1 MTPSNSGREI
11 IINNKDIFYDN
22 DIITAYIDVL
32 YENFN
37 INAVTISNF
46 FSGEIKAKYILNI
59 QGSGPIRK
67 TLYDNLEKLFLIP
80 FFKLFKIFYINKND
94 EKKYNELKK
103 ENFGENFDDLKILKT
118 FEKQIKLLM
127 NYYYLQGQIY
137 LLVKKQNL

>member
-1 MTPSNSGREI
+1 M
-11 IINNKDIFYDN
+11 
-22 DIITAYIDVL
+22 
-32 YENFN
+32 
-37 INAVTISNF
+37 
-46 FSGEIKAKYILNI
+46 
-59 QGSGPIRK
+59 
-67 TLYDNLEKLFLIP
+67 LYDNLEKLFLIP
-80 FFKLFKIFYINKND
+80 FFKLFEIFYINKND